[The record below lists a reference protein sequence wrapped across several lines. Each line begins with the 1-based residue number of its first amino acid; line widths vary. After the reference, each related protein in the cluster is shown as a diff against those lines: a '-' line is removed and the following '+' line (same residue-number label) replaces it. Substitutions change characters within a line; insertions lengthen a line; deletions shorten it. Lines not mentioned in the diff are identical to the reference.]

1 MKPAVILAASFGIVL
16 IAALVIPTAGGSE
29 AALTGAAAFGD
40 WRTAGPGVRRHIS
53 ISDLPPPHSTRSA
66 ANFSQVVPRT
76 PDAKV
81 RVPAGFRVAEF
92 MNGLQDPRLVRVAPK
107 GDVFVAESEPGKI
120 LVMRAAD
127 GAATPTQVEVFA
139 SGLTLPFGIAFA
151 ARCFAEVCVYCR
163 Y

>member
-76 PDAKV
+76 ADAKV

-92 MNGLQDPRLVRVAPK
+92 MRSEERRV
-107 GDVFVAESEPGKI
+107 GKECGHRRS
-120 LVMRAAD
+120 RAAT
-127 GAATPTQVEVFA
+127 G
-139 SGLTLPFGIAFA
+139 
-151 ARCFAEVCVYCR
+151 AEV
-163 Y
+163 